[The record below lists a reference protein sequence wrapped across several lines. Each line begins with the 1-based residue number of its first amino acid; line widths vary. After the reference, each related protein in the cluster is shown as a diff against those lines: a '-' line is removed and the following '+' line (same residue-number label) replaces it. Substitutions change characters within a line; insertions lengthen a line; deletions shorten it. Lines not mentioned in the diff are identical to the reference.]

1 MHIVTYSPAL
11 VLLFVWALLWILMD
25 IRFRELTRM
34 QKFLVPIL
42 ILSLAVFNHI
52 LRLQVGSAV
61 YGKMIPL
68 TMHLPFFLIFLYIT
82 KCGVIKMFFMI
93 LSAMIFTAPAVMV
106 SYFVLQSQ
114 YSGSLILLISNL
126 IVYIATLLIAQLIF
140 RQGFNYLLKYGSNRL
155 FLRYTIVPLLYYI
168 YVFATQNVDF
178 SSFSSVSGYVVR
190 HLPTMEVFVFYFLL
204 LHSYKELN
212 QKRELET
219 AQTAL
224 CQQLNAAEEQ
234 ISLLHEAQTQTAVY
248 RHNMRHHL
256 NTINGFLSLGKPQQ
270 AKEYIQKVQADVE
283 AITPK
288 RFCENE
294 LVNLLCS
301 SYSGKAERMGIRLN
315 INAGVPKGLPISDT
329 ELCSLLSNGLENAM
343 RAVCAL
349 EESDRQVTF
358 YCELKPNRLLIEIS
372 NPYAGELVMQD
383 GLPVSDRE
391 GHGYG
396 CRSIQSI
403 VSRHRGLC
411 SFGAGNGLFT
421 LRVMLPMSV

>member
-11 VLLFVWALLWILMD
+11 ALLFVWALLWILMD
-25 IRFRELTRM
+25 IHSRELTRI

-42 ILSLAVFNHI
+42 ILLLAVLNHI
-52 LRLQVGSAV
+52 LRLQIGSAA

-93 LSAMIFTAPAVMV
+93 LSALIFTAPAVMV
-106 SYFVLQSQ
+106 SNYVLQSQ
-114 YSGSLILLISNL
+114 YNDPMILLISNL
-126 IVYIATLLIAQLIF
+126 IVYIAMLLIAQLIF

-155 FLRYTIVPLLYYI
+155 FLRFTLVPLLYYI

-178 SSFSSVSGYVVR
+178 SSFSSFSGYVVR

-270 AKEYIQKVQADVE
+270 AEEYIQKVQADVE

-301 SYSGKAERMGIRLN
+301 SYSGKAEHMGIRLTMN
-315 INAGVPKGLPISDT
+315 VGVPKDLPISDT

-349 EESDRQVTF
+349 EEPDRQMSF
-358 YCELKPNRLLIEIS
+358 YCELKPNRLLIEIC
-372 NPYAGELVMQD
+372 NPYAGEIVMQD

-403 VSRHRGLC
+403 ASRHRGLC
-411 SFGAGNGLFT
+411 SFGAANGLFT

>member
-1 MHIVTYSPAL
+1 MNIVTYSPAL

-25 IRFRELTRM
+25 IRFRNLTRM
-34 QKFLVPIL
+34 QKFLIPTL
-42 ILSLAVFNHI
+42 ILLLAAFNHI
-52 LRLQVGSAV
+52 LRIQVGSV
-61 YGKMIPL
+61 VFGKMIPL

-93 LSAMIFTAPAVMV
+93 LSALIFTAPAVIV
-106 SYFVLQSQ
+106 SNFILQSRYNSSQ
-114 YSGSLILLISNL
+114 ILLLSNL
-126 IVYIATLLIAQLIF
+126 IVYIITLLIAQLIF

-155 FLRYTIVPLLYYI
+155 FLRYTLVPLLYYI
-168 YVFATQNVDF
+168 YVLAAQNAD
-178 SSFSSVSGYVVR
+178 FSSVSGYVVR

-204 LHSYKELN
+204 LHSYKEFN

-219 AQTAL
+219 AHAAL
-224 CQQLNAAEEQ
+224 CQQLNSAEEQ
-234 ISLLHEAQTQTAVY
+234 ILLLHEAQTQTAVY

-256 NTINGFLSLGKPQQ
+256 NTINGFLSLGKPQE
-270 AKEYIQKVQADVE
+270 AEEYIKKVQADVE

-315 INAGVPKGLPISDT
+315 INAGVPKDLPVSDT
-329 ELCSLLSNGLENAM
+329 ELCSMLSNGLENAI
-343 RAVCAL
+343 RAVYAL
-349 EESDRQVTF
+349 EESNRRVTF
-358 YCELKPNRLLIEIS
+358 YCEQKSNRLLIEIC
-372 NPYAGELVMQD
+372 NPYAGEIVIRD
-383 GLPVSDRE
+383 GLPTSDRE

-403 VSRHRGLC
+403 TARHRGLC
-411 SFGAGNGLFT
+411 SFEAKNGLFT
-421 LRVMLPMSV
+421 LRVILPLKDD

>member
-11 VLLFVWALLWILMD
+11 TLLFVWVLLWILMD
-25 IRFRELTRM
+25 IHFRELTRI

-52 LRLQVGSAV
+52 LRLQVGLSV
-61 YGKMIPL
+61 HLKMIPL

-93 LSAMIFTAPAVMV
+93 ISAMIFTAPAVLV
-106 SYFVLQSQ
+106 GYFVLQSRYNNPQ
-114 YSGSLILLISNL
+114 ILLVSNVIAY
-126 IVYIATLLIAQLIF
+126 IVTLLAAQLIF

-155 FLRYTIVPLLYYI
+155 FLHYTIVPLLYYI
-168 YVFATQNVDF
+168 YFFSTQNVDF
-178 SSFSSVSGYVVR
+178 SSFSSVSGYVVK
-190 HLPTMEVFVFYFLL
+190 HFPTMEVLVFYFLL

-219 AQTAL
+219 EQAAL

-234 ISLLHEAQTQTAVY
+234 ISLLHEVQTQTAVY

-270 AKEYIQKVQADVE
+270 AEEYIQKVQADVE

-301 SYSGKAERMGIRLN
+301 SYSGKAEHMGIRLTMN
-315 INAGVPKGLPISDT
+315 VGVPKDLPISDT

-349 EESDRQVTF
+349 EGSDRQMSF
-358 YCELKPNRLLIEIS
+358 YCELKPNRLLIEIC
-372 NPYAGELVMQD
+372 NPYAGEIVMQD
-383 GLPVSDRE
+383 GLPVSGRE

-411 SFGAGNGLFT
+411 SFSAENGLFS
-421 LRVMLPMSV
+421 LRVLLPMSV